1 MIHNQFFCLK
11 ESVCVFMLVE
21 NGLALWLV
29 FISVVFLS
37 LALLTSSFFHRIYV
51 LKHWLNLAVKKNQRR
66 TIVFG

>member
-37 LALLTSSFFHRIYV
+37 LALLTSSFFHRI
-51 LKHWLNLAVKKNQRR
+51 
-66 TIVFG
+66 